1 MEPSV
6 FTTQP
11 LEPVILS
18 SQSEDFDGEDQS
30 KAGVIPSLTSVV
42 SVTYV
47 TTSYSL
53 VPLTVKTTVTV
64 GASTG
69 LLCLPSGYVVC

>member
-1 MEPSV
+1 MEPM
-6 FTTQP
+6 
-11 LEPVILS
+11 ILS
-18 SQSEDFDGEDQS
+18 SQSEDHNEEDQA

-53 VPLTVKTTVTV
+53 VPLTVKTTVSV